1 MHSINLFTFEFKLT
15 FKWFI
20 SWFSPKTTS
29 NMASNSKLPN
39 ATWYLIL
46 GQEETYPFSNEIVS
60 GLHCHFAFRCKT
72 FVFSLFQIH
81 TKIMTQKLT
90 DNLTVSSNFISQ
102 IYHYN
107 WQNKTSTK
115 EIGLR
120 TKGRI
125 MNNWLSEKCLAVK

>member
-60 GLHCHFAFRCKT
+60 GLHCHFAFTCET
-72 FVFSLFQIH
+72 FVFSLCFKIH
-81 TKIMTQKLT
+81 KLKLWLKSWLTTWQFLQTLFLKFIITTDKIRQEQK
-90 DNLTVSSNFISQ
+90 NLDLGPLQYSCMYKWKKS
-102 IYHYN
+102 
-107 WQNKTSTK
+107 WQ
-115 EIGLR
+115 
-120 TKGRI
+120 
-125 MNNWLSEKCLAVK
+125 